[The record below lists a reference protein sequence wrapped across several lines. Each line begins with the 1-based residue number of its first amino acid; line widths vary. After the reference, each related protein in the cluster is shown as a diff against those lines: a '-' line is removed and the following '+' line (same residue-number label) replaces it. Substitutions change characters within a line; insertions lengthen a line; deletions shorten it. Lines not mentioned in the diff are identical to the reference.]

1 MPTFKHSRMIWLT
14 TRRRSTTSPLL
25 FKHFFVNDTIQDLLA
40 PHAPT
45 AQGHV
50 MITKAKRTVKLTL
63 HLSLTHPMW
72 MPPML
77 IAKVHTS
84 PNKKAKVSHKMIL
97 YVHKNYFDNNKL
109 PKLKLGKT
117 KGTAGKRTW

>member
-25 FKHFFVNDTIQDLLA
+25 FKHFFVNATIQDLLA
-40 PHAPT
+40 PCPPT

-50 MITKAKRTVKLTL
+50 MITKAKRTVKLAL
-63 HLSLTHPMW
+63 YLSLMRHLWIT
-72 MPPML
+72 PML
-77 IAKVHTS
+77 MAQAHQCLH
-84 PNKKAKVSHKMIL
+84 KKAKESHKKIL
-97 YVHKNYFDNNKL
+97 ALTKNDFDNNKL

-117 KGTAGKRTW
+117 KSTAVK